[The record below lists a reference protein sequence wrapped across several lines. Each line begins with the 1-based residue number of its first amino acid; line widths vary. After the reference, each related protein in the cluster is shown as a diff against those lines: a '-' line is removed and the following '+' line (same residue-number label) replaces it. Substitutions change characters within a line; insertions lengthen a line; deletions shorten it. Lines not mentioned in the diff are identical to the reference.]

1 MDKEI
6 LVALPDPAQDADI
19 SVLWTELEV
28 ARLSTEGNLEDLKF
42 PENMGHG
49 STVQLSANTLKQN
62 GRNGRLEFGFV
73 LTALAHLSIHLL
85 LNLSCKSSLL
95 LLSPSPSSSYL
106 QDHQYNNDVHWV
118 KFSVAFYLLFRLS
131 ETWTCRKLWI
141 PKLNFSAK
149 FCPHAPGV
157 TVIESEDLTDENL
170 VQIFFVIF

>member
-1 MDKEI
+1 MIKEI
-6 LVALPDPAQDADI
+6 LVALPAPSQDADT

-85 LNLSCKSSLL
+85 LNLSCKSSVC
-95 LLSPSPSSSYL
+95 LLSPFPSSSYL
-106 QDHQYNNDVHWV
+106 QDHQYNNDVPWV
-118 KFSVAFYLLFRLS
+118 NFLLHSISCFGCQKLEHVENS
-131 ETWTCRKLWI
+131 E
-141 PKLNFSAK
+141 PQNSNFLPSL
-149 FCPHAPGV
+149 AP
-157 TVIESEDLTDENL
+157 ISQE
-170 VQIFFVIF
+170 

>member
-6 LVALPDPAQDADI
+6 LVALPDPAQDADT

-73 LTALAHLSIHLL
+73 LTALARLSIHLL

-95 LLSPSPSSSYL
+95 LLSPSPSSS
-106 QDHQYNNDVHWV
+106 
-118 KFSVAFYLLFRLS
+118 
-131 ETWTCRKLWI
+131 
-141 PKLNFSAK
+141 
-149 FCPHAPGV
+149 
-157 TVIESEDLTDENL
+157 
-170 VQIFFVIF
+170 